1 MMRWLVGNSIRFRF
15 IVLALA
21 AAMVVFGM
29 DKLRKMPVD
38 VFPEFAPPRVE
49 IQTPCLGLTP
59 EEVENLVT
67 VPIELALA
75 GVEGL
80 TVLRSKSVEQL
91 SSVQLI
97 FKPGAD
103 ELAARQ
109 RVQERI
115 DIVTPSIPTWASPP
129 IMLPPLSA
137 TSRTMKIGIS
147 SQKLSTIELSMIAYW
162 KVRQAILRVPGVAN
176 VPIWG
181 ERIQMM
187 TVQVDPA
194 RLKENGVTLEQV
206 METTADTM
214 DSGLL
219 AHSRGA
225 FVGTG
230 GLIDTPNQRMH
241 IRHVLPIVEPKD
253 LAQVT
258 LSGQH
263 GKASGQHGK
272 ALRLGD
278 VAKVSEEHQPMVGDG
293 IVNGGVGLLLIVEK
307 YPWANTL
314 DVTHGVEKALEA
326 IKPGLP
332 DVDIDHT
339 IFRPATFIEISMDNL
354 SQAFIIGCVL
364 VVLVLIA
371 FLYEWRV
378 ALISIISIPLS
389 LIAAGLVLYWQGA
402 SINTMVLAGFV
413 IALGSVVDDA
423 IIDVENIVR
432 RLRQHRR
439 EGSSKSTGRIIL
451 EASLEVRPAI
461 LHATLIAVA
470 ALIPVFFLEGLSGA
484 FFKPLAGAYVL
495 ALMASM
501 VVALTVTAALSFI
514 MLKNAPL
521 TRRESPLV
529 GWFQSGY
536 KVVLT
541 GILRAPVKA
550 YAVVGVVAVAGL
562 VIAPKLGHSLLPS
575 FQERDFLMHWVTK
588 PGTSHPEMNRISI
601 AASHELRAIPGVRNF
616 GAHIGQALVMDEVV
630 GVHFGE
636 NWISVDPK
644 VDYDETLAK
653 IQSVVDGYPGLYRDV
668 QTYLKERIREVLT
681 GAHEAVTVRIFG
693 ADLRVLRDSAKQVE
707 AALKGTPGLKE
718 LHVSLQTEIPQIDVE
733 VDLAKAQQY
742 GLKPGDVR
750 RAAGVLVAGEEVGDI
765 FRGGKAYDVFV
776 WGVPEV
782 RRNKTDV
789 ENLMLDTP
797 HGRQVRL
804 ADVASVRVVATPNVI
819 KRENMERSI
828 DIGGNLDGT
837 RDLAS
842 VAKDIKGRLAKVE
855 FPLGYHPKLLGE
867 NVEREAAQ
875 GRLVTYSLLAMA
887 IIFLLL
893 HAAFRS
899 WKLAIMAFVAFP
911 TALVGGIIA
920 AYMGDGVISLGS
932 LVGFLTVLGIA
943 TRNGIM
949 MISHFQH
956 LERFEGETF
965 GLALV
970 MRGARERLAPIL
982 MTALA
987 AGLALLPLVIAGN
1000 IAGHEIE
1007 YPMAVVILGGLVTS
1021 TLLNLFVIPA
1031 LYLRFGAGVV
1041 GPNEGST
1048 ASGTSGLATA

>member
-1 MMRWLVGNSIRFRF
+1 MIMRWLVGSSIRFRY
-15 IVLALA
+15 IVLAIA
-21 AAMVVFGM
+21 AVMMLYGVER
-29 DKLRKMPVD
+29 LRHMPVD

-67 VPIELALA
+67 IPLELALS
-75 GVEGL
+75 GVEGMA
-80 TVLRSKSVEQL
+80 VMRSKSVEQL
-91 SSVQLI
+91 SAVQLI
-97 FKPGAD
+97 FKPGTD
-103 ELAARQ
+103 ELIARQ
-109 RVQERI
+109 RVQERVNL
-115 DIVTPSIPTWASPP
+115 VTPTIPTWASPP
-129 IMLPPLSA
+129 IMLPALSA
-137 TSRTMKIGIS
+137 TSRTMKIGMS
-147 SQKLSTIELSMIAYW
+147 SKKLSTIELSMIAYW
-162 KVRQAILRVPGVAN
+162 KVRQALLAVPGVAN

-187 TVQVDPA
+187 TVQFDPA
-194 RLKENGVTLEQV
+194 RLKANGVTMEQV
-206 METTADTM
+206 METTADTL

-219 AHSRGA
+219 SHSRGA

-230 GLIDTPNQRMH
+230 GIIDTPNQRMH
-241 IRHVLPIVEPKD
+241 VRHVLPVVEPKD
-253 LAQVT
+253 LAQVP
-258 LSGQH
+258 LLGKHGAGIH
-263 GKASGQHGK
+263 GKQ
-272 ALRLGD
+272 LLLGD
-278 VAKVSEEHQPMVGDG
+278 VTNILETNQPMVGDG
-293 IVNGGVGLLLIVEK
+293 IINDGVGLLLIVEK
-307 YPWANTL
+307 FPWANTL

-326 IKPGLP
+326 LKPGLP

-339 IFRPATFIEISMDNL
+339 IFRPATFIEMSMANL
-354 SQAFIIGCVL
+354 SKAFLIGCVL
-364 VVLVLIA
+364 VVIVLIA

-378 ALISIISIPLS
+378 ALISIVSIPLS
-389 LIAAGLVLYWQGA
+389 LVAGGLVLYWMGA

-432 RLRQHRR
+432 RLREDRQNKS
-439 EGSSKSTGRIIL
+439 GKSTARIVL

-484 FFKPLAGAYVL
+484 FFKPLALAYVL

-501 VVALTVTAALSFI
+501 LVALTVTAGLSLM

-529 GWFQSGY
+529 AWCQRGY
-536 KVVLT
+536 KSILT
-541 GILRAPVKA
+541 NIMHAPAKA
-550 YAVVGVVAVAGL
+550 YVMVGIVAIAGF
-562 VIAPKLGHSLLPS
+562 VIAPRLGHSLLPD
-575 FQERDFLMHWVTK
+575 FKEQDFLMHWVTK
-588 PGTSHPEMNRISI
+588 PGTSHLEMNRITI
-601 AASHELRAIPGVRNF
+601 AASKELREIPGVRNF

-630 GVHFGE
+630 GIHFGE

-653 IQSVVDGYPGLYRDV
+653 IQKVVDGYPGLYRDV

-681 GAHEAVTVRIFG
+681 GAHEAVTVRVYGPDI
-693 ADLRVLRDSAKQVE
+693 RVLRETAKKVE
-707 AALKGTPGLKE
+707 EALKGTPGLKE
-718 LHVSLQTEIPQIDVE
+718 LHVSLQTEIPQFDVE
-733 VDLAKAQQY
+733 VDLAKAHKH

-750 RAAGVLVAGEEVGDI
+750 RAAGVVVAGEEVGDI

-776 WGVPEV
+776 WGIPEV
-782 RRNKTDV
+782 RANKTDL
-789 ENLMLDTP
+789 ENVLIDTP
-797 HGRQVRL
+797 AGHQVRL
-804 ADVASVRVVATPNVI
+804 ADVASVRVASTPNVV
-819 KRENMERSI
+819 KRENMERTI

-837 RDLAS
+837 VHLGK
-842 VAKDIKGRLAKVE
+842 VADEVEDRLEKVA
-855 FPLGYHPKLLGE
+855 FPLGYRPVMLGE

-875 GRLVTYSLLAMA
+875 DKLNAYMLLATV

-893 HAAFRS
+893 HAAFKS

-911 TALVGGIIA
+911 VALVGGVIA
-920 AYMGDGVISLGS
+920 AYIGDGVISLGS

-956 LERFEGETF
+956 LERYEGEKF
-965 GLALV
+965 GLDLV
-970 MRGARERLAPIL
+970 MRGAHERLSPIL

-1021 TLLNLFVIPA
+1021 TLLNLFVVPA
-1031 LYLRFGAGVV
+1031 LYLKFGAEVVGVV
-1041 GPNEGST
+1041 DEQIIGGRPVINV
-1048 ASGTSGLATA
+1048 A

>member
-1 MMRWLVGNSIRFRF
+1 MMRWLVGNSLRFRF
-15 IVLALA
+15 VVLAIA
-21 AAMVVFGM
+21 AAMVAFGM
-29 DKLRKMPVD
+29 VRLRQMPVD

-80 TVLRSKSVEQL
+80 SVMRSKSVEQL

-97 FKPGAD
+97 FKPGAN

-109 RVQERI
+109 RVQERV
-115 DIVTPSIPTWASPP
+115 DLVTPSIPTWASPP

-162 KVRQAILRVPGVAN
+162 KVRQALLRVPGVAN

-187 TVQVDPA
+187 SVQVDPA
-194 RLKENGVTLEQV
+194 RLKQNGVTLEQV

-230 GLIDTPNQRMH
+230 GLIETPNQRMH
-241 IRHVLPIVEPKD
+241 VRHVLPVVEPKD
-253 LAQVT
+253 LAQV
-258 LSGQH
+258 SVAGHH
-263 GKASGQHGK
+263 GKP
-272 ALRLGD
+272 LRLGD
-278 VAKVSEEHQPMVGDG
+278 VAIVKEAHQPMVGDG

-314 DVTHGVEKALEA
+314 DVTRGVEQALA
-326 IKPGLP
+326 TIKPGLP

-339 IFRPATFIEISMDNL
+339 IFRPATFIEISMENL
-354 SQAFIIGCVL
+354 SQAFLIGCVL
-364 VVLVLIA
+364 VILVLIA

-378 ALISIISIPLS
+378 AFISIVSIPLS

-501 VVALTVTAALSFI
+501 LVALTVTACLSYI
-514 MLKNAPL
+514 LLKNAPL
-521 TRRESPLV
+521 TRRDSPLV
-529 GWFQSGY
+529 SWCQRGY
-536 KVVLT
+536 KNVLSP
-541 GILRAPVKA
+541 ILRAPASA
-550 YAVVGVVAVAGL
+550 YAIVGIVAVTGL
-562 VIAPKLGHSLLPS
+562 VIAPKLGQALLPS
-575 FQERDFLMHWVTK
+575 FKERDFLMHWVTK

-601 AASHELRAIPGVRNF
+601 AASKELRSIPGVRNF

-636 NWISVDPK
+636 NWISIDPN
-644 VDYDETLAK
+644 VNYERTLAR
-653 IQSVVDGYPGLYRDV
+653 IQGVVDGYPGLYRDV

-681 GAHEAVTVRIFG
+681 GAHEAVTIRVFG
-693 ADLRVLRDSAKQVE
+693 SDLRVLRQSAEKVE
-707 AALKGTPGLKE
+707 QALKGTPGLKE
-718 LHVSLQTEIPQIDVE
+718 LHVSLQTEIPQLDVQ
-733 VDLAKAQQY
+733 VDLEKASQH

-765 FRGGKAYDVFV
+765 FRGGKAYDVYV
-776 WGVPEV
+776 WAVPEI

-789 ENLMLDTP
+789 ENLLLDTP
-797 HGRQVRL
+797 DGHQVRL
-804 ADVASVRVVATPNVI
+804 ADVASVRVAATPNVI

-828 DIGGNLDGT
+828 DIGGNLNGT

-842 VAKDIKGRLAKVE
+842 VAADVEARLKTVA
-855 FPLGYHPKLLGE
+855 FPLGYHPTMLGE

-875 GRLVTYSLLAMA
+875 KKLYGYMVLATA
-887 IIFLLL
+887 IIILLL
-893 HAAFRS
+893 HAAFKS

-911 TALVGGIIA
+911 TALVGGVIA
-920 AYMGDGVISLGS
+920 AYLGDGIVSLGS

-956 LERFEGETF
+956 LERYEGEVF
-965 GLALV
+965 GLELV

-987 AGLALLPLVIAGN
+987 AGLALLPLVVAGN

-1021 TLLNLFVIPA
+1021 TLLNLLVIPA
-1031 LYLRFGAGVV
+1031 LYLHFGAGIV
-1041 GPNEGST
+1041 GSAERHST
-1048 ASGTSGLATA
+1048 GFANA

>member
-15 IVLALA
+15 IILAMA
-21 AAMVVFGM
+21 MAMVVFGM
-29 DKLRKMPVD
+29 ERLRQMPVD

-75 GVEGL
+75 GLEGL
-80 TVLRSKSVEQL
+80 AVMRSKSVEQL

-97 FKPGAD
+97 FKPGTD

-109 RVQERI
+109 RVQERV
-115 DIVTPSIPTWASPP
+115 DLVTPSIPTWASPP

-147 SQKLSTIELSMIAYW
+147 SKTLSTIELSMIAYW
-162 KVRQAILRVPGVAN
+162 KIRQALLRVPGVAN

-187 TVQVDPA
+187 SVQVDPA
-194 RLKENGVTLEQV
+194 RLKSQGATLEQV

-230 GLIDTPNQRMH
+230 GLVDTPNQRMH
-241 IRHVLPIVEPKD
+241 IRHVLPVVEPKD
-253 LAQVT
+253 LAEVA
-258 LSGQH
+258 LAGNHS
-263 GKASGQHGK
+263 KP
-272 ALRLGD
+272 LRLGD
-278 VAKVSEEHQPMVGDG
+278 VASVSEQHQPMVGDG
-293 IVNGGVGLLLIVEK
+293 IVNDGVGLLLIVEK

-314 DVTHGVEKALEA
+314 DVTHGVEEALA
-326 IKPGLP
+326 QLKPGLP
-332 DVDIDHT
+332 DVDIDHS
-339 IFRPATFIEISMDNL
+339 IFRPATFIEMSMDNL
-354 SQAFIIGCVL
+354 SQAFIIGCAL
-364 VVLVLIA
+364 VVMVLIA

-389 LIAAGLVLYWQGA
+389 LIAAGMVLYWQGA

-439 EGSSKSTGRIIL
+439 EGGSKSTARVIL

-470 ALIPVFFLEGLSGA
+470 ALIPVFFLDGLSGA

-501 VVALTVTAALSFI
+501 LVALTVTAGLSYV

-529 GWFQSGY
+529 SWCQRGY
-536 KVVLT
+536 KVVLS
-541 GILRAPVKA
+541 GILRAPAAA
-550 YAVVGVVAVAGL
+550 YAMVGVVVVAGIA
-562 VIAPKLGHSLLPS
+562 IAPQLGHSLLPS
-575 FQERDFLMHWVTK
+575 FKERDFLMHWVTK

-601 AASHELRAIPGVRNF
+601 AASKELRAIPGVRNF

-653 IQSVVDGYPGLYRDV
+653 IQHVVDGYPGLYRDV

-681 GAHEAVTVRIFG
+681 GAHEAVTVRVFG
-693 ADLRVLRDSAKQVE
+693 SDLSVLRETAKNIE

-718 LHVSLQTEIPQIDVE
+718 LHVSLQTEIPQLDVE

-765 FRGGKAYDVFV
+765 FRGGKAYDVYV
-776 WGVPEV
+776 WGMPEV

-789 ENLMLDTP
+789 ENLLLDTP
-797 HGRQVRL
+797 DGRQVRL
-804 ADVASVRVVATPNVI
+804 ADVASVRVASTPNVI

-828 DIGGNLDGT
+828 DVGGNLDGT
-837 RDLAS
+837 QDLAT
-842 VAKDIKGRLAKVE
+842 VAKEVE
-855 FPLGYHPKLLGE
+855 KRVRSMTFPLGYYPVMLGE
-867 NVEREAAQ
+867 NVERQAAQ
-875 GRLVTYSLLAMA
+875 ARLYTFMLLATA
-887 IIFLLL
+887 IIILLL
-893 HAAFRS
+893 NAAFKS

-920 AYMGDGVISLGS
+920 AYIGDGVVSLGS

-943 TRNGIM
+943 SRNGIM

-956 LERFEGETF
+956 LERYEGERF
-965 GLALV
+965 GLDLV

-1021 TLLNLFVIPA
+1021 TLLNLLVIPA
-1031 LYLRFGAGVV
+1031 LYLRFGAGIAAPVQS
-1041 GPNEGST
+1041 PRPALAPMGST
-1048 ASGTSGLATA
+1048 A